1 MTVFKCY
8 MKIIKKNVGMILM
21 YFVIFAV
28 ISIAMFYVSTGDNAN
43 GKFTS
48 SKLNTG
54 IVDNDKSNVSEK
66 LAEYLSKLHNADM
79 LEYDISVLQEEMYYN
94 KYDIIIQIP
103 EGFSEKF
110 LSGDARVS
118 VTQQPGSY
126 SYMYVESQINDFINR
141 IIKYNMA
148 GYTMEESFE
157 KVQDVKESKVTLV
170 DVNGNGGDM
179 PGFAFLF
186 QFFPYTSIAI
196 LGNVLGIIA
205 CSFRKKEVKNRIA
218 ASAVSLRR
226 QSAEAFLAFIV
237 TGVLIWAAFL
247 ALVFA
252 IRGKELVNNANM
264 FYYIL
269 NSFTVMALS
278 LSIAFLT
285 GILAKKPDMVNM
297 IVTPVS
303 LFMSFLGG
311 VFVPLNMLNGTVRK
325 AAKFV
330 PVYWYEE
337 VNNKLSEY
345 AEIPADVIKEIMGG
359 IGIQVLFTL
368 MFIALTLAIGRYQ
381 MQEK

>member
-1 MTVFKCY
+1 CY
-8 MKIIKKNVGMILM
+8 MKITKKNIGMILV

-28 ISIAMFYVSTGDNAN
+28 ISAVMFYVNSGDNGN
-43 GKFTS
+43 SKFTS
-48 SKLNTG
+48 SKLAAG
-54 IVDNDKSNVSEK
+54 IVDNDKSGVSEK
-66 LAEYLSKLHNADM
+66 LAEYLSKLHDVDM
-79 LEYDISVLQEEMYYN
+79 LEYDIDVLQEKMYYN
-94 KYDIIIQIP
+94 KYDIIVQIP

-126 SYMYVESQINDFINR
+126 SYMYVENQINDFINR
-141 IIKYNMA
+141 IIKYNIA

-157 KVQDVKESKVTLV
+157 RVQDVKESKVTLI
-170 DVNGNGGDM
+170 DVNGNGGEM
-179 PGFAFLF
+179 PDFAFLF

-196 LGNVLGIIA
+196 LGNVLGLIVY
-205 CSFRKKEVKNRIA
+205 SFRKREVKNRIA

-237 TGVLIWAAFL
+237 IGVIIWAAFL
-247 ALVFA
+247 ALVFVMK
-252 IRGKELVNNANM
+252 GKELLNNANM

-278 LSIAFLT
+278 LSIAFFT

-297 IVTPVS
+297 IVTPIS

-311 VFVPLNMLNGTVRK
+311 VFVPLNILNGTVRK
-325 AAKFV
+325 AAKFI
-330 PVYWYEE
+330 PVYWYED

-345 AEIPADVIKEIMGG
+345 AEIPADVIKEIWGG
-359 IGIQVLFTL
+359 IGIQVLYIL
-368 MFIALTLAIGRYQ
+368 MFIALTLAVSRYQ
-381 MQEK
+381 VQER

>member
-8 MKIIKKNVGMILM
+8 MKITKKNIGMILM

-28 ISIAMFYVSTGDNAN
+28 ISTVMFYVSSGDNGN
-43 GKFTS
+43 SQFKS
-48 SKLNTG
+48 SKLAAG
-54 IVDNDKSNVSEK
+54 IVDNDKSGVSEK
-66 LAEYLSKLHNADM
+66 LAEYLSKLHDADM
-79 LEYDISVLQEEMYYN
+79 LENNIDVLQEKMYYN

-141 IIKYNMA
+141 IIKYNIA

-170 DVNGNGGDM
+170 DVNGNGGEM

-186 QFFPYTSIAI
+186 QYFPYTSIAI
-196 LGNVLGIIA
+196 LGNVLGLIVY
-205 CSFRKKEVKNRIA
+205 SFRKREVKNRIA

-226 QSAEAFLAFIV
+226 QSVEAFLAFIV
-237 TGVLIWAAFL
+237 IGVVIWAAFL
-247 ALVFA
+247 ALVF
-252 IRGKELVNNANM
+252 IMKGKELLNNANM

-278 LSIAFLT
+278 LSIAFFT

-297 IVTPVS
+297 IITPIS

-311 VFVPLNMLNGTVRK
+311 VFVPLNILNGTVRK
-325 AAKFV
+325 AARFI
-330 PVYWYEE
+330 PVYWYED

-345 AEIPADVIKEIMGG
+345 AEIPADVIKEIWGG
-359 IGIQVLFTL
+359 IGIQVLYIL
-368 MFIALTLAIGRYQ
+368 MFIALTLAVSRYQ
-381 MQEK
+381 VQEK

>member
-8 MKIIKKNVGMILM
+8 MKITKKNVGMILM

-28 ISIAMFYVSTGDNAN
+28 ISIAMFYVSTGDDAN

-54 IVDNDKSNVSEK
+54 IVDNDKSGVSEK

-103 EGFSEKF
+103 EGFSEEF

-141 IIKYNMA
+141 IVKYNIA

-196 LGNVLGIIA
+196 LGNVLGI
-205 CSFRKKEVKNRIA
+205 
-218 ASAVSLRR
+218 
-226 QSAEAFLAFIV
+226 
-237 TGVLIWAAFL
+237 TGVLIWVAFL
-247 ALVFA
+247 TLVFA
-252 IRGKELVNNANM
+252 MRGKELVNNANM

-297 IVTPVS
+297 IITPVS

-311 VFVPLNMLNGTVRK
+311 VFVPLSMLNGTVRK

-345 AEIPADVIKEIMGG
+345 AEIPADVMKEIMGG

-368 MFIALTLAIGRYQ
+368 MFIALTLAISRYQ

>member
-8 MKIIKKNVGMILM
+8 MKITKKNVGMILM

-28 ISIAMFYVSTGDNAN
+28 ISIAMFYVSTGDDAN

-54 IVDNDKSNVSEK
+54 IVDNDKSGVSEK

-103 EGFSEKF
+103 EGFSEEF

-141 IIKYNMA
+141 IIKYNIA

-196 LGNVLGIIA
+196 LGNVLGIIV

-237 TGVLIWAAFL
+237 TGVLIWVAFL
-247 ALVFA
+247 TLVFA
-252 IRGKELVNNANM
+252 MRGKELVNNANM

-297 IVTPVS
+297 IITPVS

-311 VFVPLNMLNGTVRK
+311 VFVPLSMLNGTVRK

-345 AEIPADVIKEIMGG
+345 AEIPADVMKEIMGG

-368 MFIALTLAIGRYQ
+368 MFIALTLAISRYQ